1 MHLITP
7 TTKRATTYACFAL
20 ISASL
25 CACAS
30 NGGNKT
36 SEATSKVPSP
46 IAGNQAGMES
56 RVGDAIATPFS
67 DLNLV
72 RTEVPA
78 ILQQARKTAYAKP
91 ENPNCDSLAKEIHNL
106 DVVLGADLDTIRVD
120 AKGNVLDKGG
130 EELGNAAVGALKSFT
145 SGIVPFRSWIRRL
158 SGADRHERE
167 VGAAGV
173 AGIVRRAYLK
183 GIAQASNCHIEPLK
197 LQAES
202 ANDATKDQPK
212 HEAVK

>member
-1 MHLITP
+1 MHLNQFSSN
-7 TTKRATTYACFAL
+7 RAL
-20 ISASL
+20 SILSATAVAFSL

-30 NGGNKT
+30 NGPNKNDNT
-36 SEATSKVPSP
+36 ARVPSP
-46 IAGNQAGMES
+46 IAGSQGSMDS

-72 RTEVPA
+72 RTDVPA

-91 ENPNCDSLAKEIHNL
+91 ENPSCETLAKEIHDL
-106 DVVLGADLDTIRVD
+106 DLVLGADLDTVRVD
-120 AKGNVLDKGG
+120 AKGNVLDKGA
-130 EELGNAAVGALKSFT
+130 EELGNATVGALKSFT
-145 SGIVPFRSWIRRL
+145 SGIIPFRSWIRKL

-183 GIAQASNCHIEPLK
+183 GIAQASNCYIEPMK
-197 LQAES
+197 LQADP
-202 ANDATKDQPK
+202 ANEVSKDAQKPEPIK
-212 HEAVK
+212 